1 MDNSSESQ
9 SILEAIQNLS
19 KKRQHVVSDVAL
31 KAKEDRDES
40 RQAAVDPERQAEIDK
55 RWNKKLA
62 IIEEFNESVTLLMS
76 IFQNSQFDELAM
88 FAANPARVLVINF
101 LIGILRGVGFAIGF
115 LLVLL
120 VMLIV
125 VKQALPNHTIPYLI
139 QVLRQILAN

>member
-1 MDNSSESQ
+1 MANVNDPK
-9 SILEAIQNLS
+9 SILAAIQNLS
-19 KKRQHVVSDVAL
+19 SKRHVISDEAI
-31 KAKEDRDES
+31 KAKEELDDTRKLADD
-40 RQAAVDPERQAEIDK
+40 QRQAEVDK

-115 LLVLL
+115 LLMLLITLVL
-120 VMLIV
+120 
-125 VKQALPNHTIPYLI
+125 VKQALPQDFVIHLITYL
-139 QVLRQILAN
+139 QRILAAH